1 MFEVH
6 SELYFLSSLS
16 LSLPFVLALVASYKL
31 LYSNE
36 HCPTVFFFSLSFALS
51 IVWLSLPL
59 SHRLIHHQRPG
70 ALQYIYYIGYVLVIV
85 VRDIKGVDGE
95 EEEEEEREIE
105 SAVYIT
111 QMYVFVLF
119 LIITLFFLSLFLSRF
134 FFFVIEMLVN
144 DLDKMHRYC
153 VVSVSILSFSP

>member
-1 MFEVH
+1 MNVCLKYTVNYIF
-6 SELYFLSSLS
+6 FLLSLS
-16 LSLPFVLALVASYKL
+16 LSPSFLLLSRPISYCTRM
-31 LYSNE
+31 SI
-36 HCPTVFFFSLSFALS
+36 VRQSFSSLSPS
-51 IVWLSLPL
+51 LSLLSGYLSPL

-119 LIITLFFLSLFLSRF
+119 LIITLFFLSLSFAF
-134 FFFVIEMLVN
+134 FFLC
-144 DLDKMHRYC
+144 HRNAC
-153 VVSVSILSFSP
+153 QRPRQNA